1 MEEIKIKFE
10 AVKAFVLGHKKSFAI
25 AGGVIFIFLAPLL
38 FSPKDKQA
46 GNSARGQWQVYTS
59 EALGFSLSHPAG
71 WSVKETDAESGPD
84 ILALEPKG
92 LAFVRIRGLLDPDL
106 DSEEAIK
113 ASVADYRNSLAR
125 QEGVLVFDFKTGEI
139 KADVV
144 EFWTEGEFVIN
155 GKTYRFEE
163 RGQLSLAGQVLIM
176 RAADAPAGFDISKE
190 TMEKIMESFKIR

>member
-71 WSVKETDAESGPD
+71 WSVKETDAPSGPD
-84 ILALEPKG
+84 ILAMDNG
-92 LAFVRIRGLLDPDL
+92 GHAFVRVRGFVDPYL
-106 DSEEAIK
+106 DSKEAITSSIAEYQK
-113 ASVADYRNSLAR
+113 SLAL
-125 QEGVLVFDFKTGEI
+125 QEGVRVSDFQKKEI
-139 KADVV
+139 
-144 EFWTEGEFVIN
+144 EGNIGEFFAAGEFEVS
-155 GKTYRFEE
+155 GSTYRFEE
-163 RGQLSLAGQVLIM
+163 RGWLSIAGQVLIL
-176 RAADAPAGFDISKE
+176 RAADAPQGFDESLS
-190 TMEKIMESFKIR
+190 TMKKIMDSFKLE